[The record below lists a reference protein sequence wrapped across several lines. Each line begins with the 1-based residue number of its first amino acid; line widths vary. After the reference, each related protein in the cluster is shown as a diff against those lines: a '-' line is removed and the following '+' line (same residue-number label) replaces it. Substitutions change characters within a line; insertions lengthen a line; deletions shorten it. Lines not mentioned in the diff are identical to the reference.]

1 MSHPASSVLLSR
13 FGSQERLNFL
23 FSFRQSS
30 TALGA
35 VIAGILGPVL
45 ASILVWQWAFY
56 GLAIFSI
63 LLAIAINHLRPHWDD
78 QANPKTPISAPWAGL
93 RLIILNRKLLTLCL
107 TGFCLSVVQVG
118 VLAFLVLFVVED
130 VGFTMTQGG
139 LALSLIN
146 ILAVGSRIFW
156 GWQADRT
163 RNSLVVVTAM
173 GALTT
178 LTVLVFS
185 AADSQWPQWLV
196 FCTMSVLGL
205 ATFGWSGIVIANV
218 VRRADQDKI
227 AETMG
232 GTLGFFFSGAW
243 VGPSVGSLILQFTG
257 SFSYVFLFL
266 AVMAFIAT
274 VMAGFVA
281 FRND

>member
-1 MSHPASSVLLSR
+1 
-13 FGSQERLNFL
+13 
-23 FSFRQSS
+23 
-30 TALGA
+30 
-35 VIAGILGPVL
+35 
-45 ASILVWQWAFY
+45 
-56 GLAIFSI
+56 
-63 LLAIAINHLRPHWDD
+63 
-78 QANPKTPISAPWAGL
+78 
-93 RLIILNRKLLTLCL
+93 
-107 TGFCLSVVQVG
+107 
-118 VLAFLVLFVVED
+118 
-130 VGFTMTQGG
+130 MTQGG